1 MPMHSVRLAISLSW
15 VGSTFTSGQL
25 QALVPVLI
33 SRDTKFKTGFLTGLF
48 SIAST
53 LLYFAVDK
61 LGMEELRQWIEF
73 VEGRSTTYQ

>member
-25 QALVPVLI
+25 QGLVYVLI
-33 SRDTKFKTGFLTGLF
+33 SRDTKFQTGYLTALF
-48 SIAST
+48 SIASA

-61 LGMEELRQWIEF
+61 LRIEEMRQWIEF